1 MKTEKNSSLQKKA
14 ARNATCNLSKMF
26 VPSFLGS
33 FDTYIPNQGN
43 KTSAHQG
50 LHWEWPLQVHAVVHL
65 YLLAASSTVNMCDS
79 VNWEDSSI
87 FPAKAQKSVV
97 QAGV

>member
-14 ARNATCNLSKMF
+14 ARNVACNLFKMF
-26 VPSFLGS
+26 APSFLGS

-50 LHWEWPLQVHAVVHL
+50 LHWECPLQVHAVVHL

-79 VNWEDSSI
+79 VQWEDSPLL
-87 FPAKAQKSVV
+87 PAKAKKSVV
-97 QAGV
+97 